1 MTKKTE
7 NPFSKSVTRR
17 GRGRKQGHGQA
28 GTAHTGAN
36 TAIPLQFAT
45 PEQRAA
51 FYEDL
56 SAIRTK
62 EIQLMQIAR
71 EMGCYK

>member
-1 MTKKTE
+1 MAKKTK
-7 NPFSKSVTRR
+7 NPFAEVKTRR

-28 GTAHTGAN
+28 GTAHIGAN
-36 TAIPLQFAT
+36 TAFPLQFAT

-56 SAIRTK
+56 NAIRTK
-62 EIQLMQIAR
+62 EIQFMQIAR